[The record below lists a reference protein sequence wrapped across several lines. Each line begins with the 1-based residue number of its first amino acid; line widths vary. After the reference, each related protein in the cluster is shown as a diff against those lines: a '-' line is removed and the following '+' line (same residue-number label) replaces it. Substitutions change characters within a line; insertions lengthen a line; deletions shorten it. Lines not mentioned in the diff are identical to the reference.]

1 MTFEEYLKNKKIK
14 IKRDNR
20 KCKLEDTLLPYF
32 SGQKKLVFNSI
43 TNENMHRLRVMER
56 YLVRYCDVEQ
66 PEFMAELREKP
77 KLKPYLDIV
86 MKYPYKNLIVAGL
99 RAGSDRFAIDIEKN
113 MMSEPKKGKAKP
125 ANVRLRGI

>member
-14 IKRDNR
+14 IKRDKG

-56 YLVRYCDVEQ
+56 YLVRYCDV
-66 PEFMAELREKP
+66 
-77 KLKPYLDIV
+77 
-86 MKYPYKNLIVAGL
+86 
-99 RAGSDRFAIDIEKN
+99 
-113 MMSEPKKGKAKP
+113 
-125 ANVRLRGI
+125 